1 MGVREGAW
9 AERGGMGMREG
20 MGVREAQRPP
30 RDRALSSPVVPAL
43 GVYTR
48 AARPASCARGVHDP
62 AVCVCCVA
70 GLPRVPTLPTAN
82 ERPPGPGRGVGG
94 GTLQI
99 SERFDETHIRCKT
112 EKPRERG
119 LPQGGH
125 DLLPTRRLNPD
136 RIIAV
141 AMNLNK
147 NTIADVDVAGK
158 RVLMRV
164 DL

>member
-1 MGVREGAW
+1 
-9 AERGGMGMREG
+9 
-20 MGVREAQRPP
+20 
-30 RDRALSSPVVPAL
+30 
-43 GVYTR
+43 
-48 AARPASCARGVHDP
+48 
-62 AVCVCCVA
+62 VA
-70 GLPRVPTLPTAN
+70 
-82 ERPPGPGRGVGG
+82 
-94 GTLQI
+94 
-99 SERFDETHIRCKT
+99 C
-112 EKPRERG
+112 
-119 LPQGGH
+119 QGGH